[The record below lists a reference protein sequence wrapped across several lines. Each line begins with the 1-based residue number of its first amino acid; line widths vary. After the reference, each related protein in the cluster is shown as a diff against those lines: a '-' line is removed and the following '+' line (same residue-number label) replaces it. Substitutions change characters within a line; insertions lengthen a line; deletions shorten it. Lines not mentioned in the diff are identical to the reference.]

1 MKPLAQYPID
11 ELKKLYL
18 VLHGQLP
25 EHPDLMD
32 SELLHDLQIL
42 LQSCARDEGV
52 DVTHHAQ
59 WATWLNGGVKLHI
72 AT

>member
-32 SELLHDLQIL
+32 SELLHDLL
-42 LQSCARDEGV
+42 
-52 DVTHHAQ
+52 
-59 WATWLNGGVKLHI
+59 
-72 AT
+72 

>member
-1 MKPLAQYPID
+1 MKPLAQYPIN

-18 VLHGQLP
+18 VLHSQLP

-42 LQSCARDEGV
+42 LQSCAKAEGV

-59 WATWLNGGVKLHI
+59 WATWLNGGVKLKRV
-72 AT
+72 